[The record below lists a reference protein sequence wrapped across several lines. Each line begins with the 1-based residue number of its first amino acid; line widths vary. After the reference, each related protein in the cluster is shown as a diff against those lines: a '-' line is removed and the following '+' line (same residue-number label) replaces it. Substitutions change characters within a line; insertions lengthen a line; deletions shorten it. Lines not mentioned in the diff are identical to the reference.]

1 MAERLIKISKDT
13 VINQIAD
20 KSIDRSF
27 FELIPKE
34 DLVSLDQ
41 FFDYYNQLFY
51 NIPKN
56 GTLSHKT
63 LIDQSKDYY
72 GDYRDPRDQQ
82 ILDLNAEI
90 AALNQQL
97 LNLETSQLD
106 VSLPEEKT
114 IKIFLK
120 SSGIPNKVGNAKKRN
135 AKSFALT
142 FYDANGNA
150 TTKKLNFLN
159 FRGNNYNAT
168 FKSVPGTVRYEF
180 KGEIKNYKVDS
191 GQQTSTITEDSPDVT
206 DIILRGDGFK

>member
-1 MAERLIKISKDT
+1 MANQIIKI
-13 VINQIAD
+13 D
-20 KSIDRSF
+20 KSTVTNQVANKTIDRSF
-27 FELIPKE
+27 IELIPKE

-120 SSGIPNKVGNAKKRN
+120 SSGIPNKYSSAKKRN
-135 AKSFALT
+135 AKSFSLT

-150 TTKKLNFLN
+150 TTKKLSFLN
-159 FRGNNYNAT
+159 FRGNKYNAT

-180 KGEIKNYKVDS
+180 KGSIKKYKVDS
-191 GQQTSTITEDSPDVT
+191 GQQTSTITENSPDVT
-206 DIILRGDGFK
+206 DITLRGDGFK